1 MWIEGDLI
9 LTWLRVDLKFQFN
22 LILNMLVILWQ
33 AIKNFSNFWK
43 NVDRAY

>member
-22 LILNMLVILWQ
+22 LILNMFLLVILWQ
-33 AIKNFSNFWK
+33 AIKILAIFEK
-43 NVDRAY
+43 L